1 MKKLILLLA
10 LAFVVC
16 GCSIDTT
23 KTDTEQSR
31 SNDENRI
38 ISPKMVV
45 IDSCEY
51 IVCYSVGG
59 TQTMVWK
66 EPIYIHKGNCKF
78 CAERRKKEQEELIRK
93 IKEQ

>member
-16 GCSIDTT
+16 GCNKPTNNI
-23 KTDTEQSR
+23 EAPVG
-31 SNDENRI
+31 SNPFTSTFQTI
-38 ISPKMVV
+38 I

-51 IVCYSVGG
+51 IIGSY
-59 TQTMVWK
+59 K
-66 EPIYIHKGNCKF
+66 LAHKGNCKF
-78 CAERRKKEQEELIRK
+78 CAERRRKEQEELINK